1 VRSRTPFAALVVAG
15 ATAVALA
22 ACSSGTTSGATSPSS
37 SASGS
42 TTSTAITGTVNVFAA
57 ASLQESFTTLKK
69 QFEAAHPGVTI
80 TPNFGASSALATGIT
95 QGQPADVFASA
106 SQTNMDAVVKAGA
119 AASSTPFAKNVGA
132 IAVPAANPAG
142 IASVNDLAKQGVKV
156 AVCQAQVPCGGIA
169 TKVFA
174 NAKITV
180 TPVSQEADVKAVLT
194 KVSLGEV
201 DAGIVYVTDVKSAGD
216 KVKGIEIPADVN
228 ASTTYPIAA
237 LTKATNPT
245 AAQAFV
251 DYVLSPDGMAVLKAG
266 GFASP

>member
-1 VRSRTPFAALVVAG
+1 MRSSRSLTALVVATG
-15 ATAVALA
+15 AVVGLT
-22 ACSSGTTSGATSPSS
+22 ACSSSNTPASGGTS
-37 SASGS
+37 SAAGS
-42 TTSTAITGTVNVFAA
+42 TSTAAAITGNVNVFAA
-57 ASLQESFTTLKK
+57 ASLQESFTTLKQ

-106 SQTNMDAVVKAGA
+106 SQTNMDSVVKAGG
-119 AASSTPFAKNVGA
+119 AASSTPFAKNLGEV
-132 IAVPAANPAG
+132 AVPAANPAN
-142 IASVNDLAKQGVKV
+142 IASVNDLAKSGVKV
-156 AVCQAQVPCGGIA
+156 AVCQPQVPCGGIA
-169 TKVFA
+169 TTVFQH
-174 NAKITV
+174 AKITV

-216 KVKGIEIPADVN
+216 KVKGVEIPADVN
-228 ASTTYPIAA
+228 ASTTYPIAT
-237 LTKATNPT
+237 LTKAANPT

-251 DYVLSPDGMAVLKAG
+251 DYVLSADGMAVLEAG

>member
-1 VRSRTPFAALVVAG
+1 MRARTPRAALVAG

-22 ACSSGTTSGATSPSS
+22 ACSSGASPGTSPSS
-37 SASGS
+37 SGGGS
-42 TTSTAITGTVNVFAA
+42 AGGAITGTVTVFAA
-57 ASLQESFTTLKK
+57 ASLQESFTTLGK
-69 QFEAAHPGVTI
+69 QFEAAHPGVTV

-106 SQTNMDAVVKAGA
+106 SQTTMDAVVKAGGA
-119 AASSTPFAKNVGA
+119 AASTPFAKNVGA

-142 IASVNDLAKQGVKV
+142 IATVADLARPGVKV

-169 TKVFA
+169 TTVFA
-174 NAKITV
+174 NANITV

-201 DAGIVYVTDVKSAGD
+201 DAGIVYVTDVKSAGG
-216 KVKGIEIPADVN
+216 KVKGIEIPDGVN

-237 LTKATNPT
+237 LTRAANPV

-251 DYVLSPDGMAVLKAG
+251 DYVLSSEGMAVLEAG